1 LELGCV
7 PFNFID
13 ILVVVFAQRY
23 HLQNVNIDL
32 SLRCSD
38 KNHCDYGFF
47 SREGEDLWSEA
58 THLKTVSINIVG
70 YACTE
75 DLKKPFLA
83 RVNSQFCLLVREYV
97 KRRDNN
103 FKFALSTVDGV
114 LDKKA
119 LLSEVKN
126 DSSCQWSWK
135 EEDKITLSI
144 TRPSLS
150 ALLDDIYFDE
160 EIFEGMPL
168 SFPTMDG
175 LVCQNDLIP
184 CSQDQHSLPCPRP
197 PTDLHPLQ
205 SAWQSSAEIPECRP
219 TVVHHSRLPAI
230 TDYYPHHSMDHQPSS
245 AQPVPQGSLT
255 SPEGVEARRDETRQ
269 SKGKDTRGRIPQ
281 KSSSGQADN
290 PPSKRTR

>member
-1 LELGCV
+1 LDYTPPYDE
-7 PFNFID
+7 
-13 ILVVVFAQRY
+13 
-23 HLQNVNIDL
+23 VNDL
-32 SLRCSD
+32 RTTIFL
-38 KNHCDYGFF
+38 HIY
-47 SREGEDLWSEA
+47 SREKDGEDIFSTREVEDLWSNTA
-58 THLKTVSINIVG
+58 HLKTVSINIVG

>member
-1 LELGCV
+1 
-7 PFNFID
+7 
-13 ILVVVFAQRY
+13 
-23 HLQNVNIDL
+23 
-32 SLRCSD
+32 
-38 KNHCDYGFF
+38 
-47 SREGEDLWSEA
+47 
-58 THLKTVSINIVG
+58 
-70 YACTE
+70 
-75 DLKKPFLA
+75 
-83 RVNSQFCLLVREYV
+83 VREYV

-150 ALLDDIYFDE
+150 CPYKAPKEQDPLLALLDDIYFDE
-160 EIFEGMPL
+160 EIFEGVPL

-197 PTDLHPLQ
+197 PPDLHPLQ
-205 SAWQSSAEIPECRP
+205 STLQSSVETPQCRP

-255 SPEGVEARRDETRQ
+255 SPEGVEAGRDETRQ

-290 PPSKRTR
+290 PPKLQTMN